1 MLHSGTGGFG
11 FINSQTGVYEP
22 VTELPGFTRGL
33 DFFGPLA
40 FIGLSQVRESA
51 VFSGIPIADRPQADR
66 ACGVWV
72 VNIETSETIAF
83 VKFEDAVQE
92 IFSVQV
98 LTNSRFPDLVNDNAD
113 VIAGTFV
120 LPDESLADVPQHL
133 R

>member
-1 MLHSGTGGFG
+1 M
-11 FINSQTGVYEP
+11 
-22 VTELPGFTRGL
+22 
-33 DFFGPLA
+33 
-40 FIGLSQVRESA
+40 
-51 VFSGIPIADRPQADR
+51 
-66 ACGVWV
+66 
-72 VNIETSETIAF
+72 NIETSETIAF